1 MKKSCLIAVI
11 ATLAAV
17 AGALLCSSYPTL
29 QPTTGAMPGIKAL
42 ARIRLRPLSLPQSSP
57 QKILLPRMPQN
68 KPNTEKRTRLVPASC
83 GALFYTP
90 H

>member
-11 ATLAAV
+11 ATLV
-17 AGALLCSSYPTL
+17 CC
-29 QPTTGAMPGIKAL
+29 L

-68 KPNTEKRTRLVPASC
+68 KPNTEKRTRLVFFRLVGCVFS
-83 GALFYTP
+83 
-90 H
+90 